1 MSRRGGGGG
10 RGRGGSKSSNS
21 NATKELLKRSASEA
35 GLDDRHVKVLSDIT
49 RPPLF
54 PDFLWKSSGNYWN
67 EEEEIDS
74 SNNNI
79 NGLGLQPQ
87 QQQSMKSEAPSPAA
101 VTPRKLPAAMAS
113 TNDKQ
118 REMNRRFQNAPFYI
132 RPGVHVDIVRY
143 SDRVERNKGKATTP
157 DVAVL
162 ASIAIASSNG
172 HGMKNTA
179 AIAAAYKSYFPEE
192 LLVGEKRNTRRP
204 KERKAGGRSKTQT
217 PDTTTA
223 HAVAMKLEKLD
234 HQEEERDKVR
244 TTSITSITSND
255 DELLLLPVPPL
266 TTSKNT
272 RQTGEAEEAV
282 LSDDD
287 NVDDDDD
294 DDDHRHDALE
304 DNVEEELGED
314 YTTNYYASDD
324 DNNNNDDDDGEPT
337 F

>member
-1 MSRRGGGGG
+1 MSRRGGGG
-10 RGRGGSKSSNS
+10 RGRGGSKSTS

-87 QQQSMKSEAPSPAA
+87 QQQPMKSEAPSPAA
-101 VTPRKLPAAMAS
+101 VTPRKLPAVMAS

-192 LLVGEKRNTRRP
+192 LLVGEKRNARRP

-217 PDTTTA
+217 SDTTT
-223 HAVAMKLEKLD
+223 VAMKLEKLD

-255 DELLLLPVPPL
+255 DELLLMPVPPL

-294 DDDHRHDALE
+294 DDDDHRHDALE
-304 DNVEEELGED
+304 DTVEEELGED

-324 DNNNNDDDDGEPT
+324 DNNNNNDDDDGEPT